1 MSESPRTTEDVVT
14 DHAYDGIQEF
24 DNPLPRWW
32 LMTFYGTVVFS
43 IGYWM
48 AYHSFSGAEL
58 PRQAYANEMKRA
70 AEEEDARLAQ
80 LEREGKGVTEDQLW
94 ALSKDPKTLA
104 AGEALFKQNCV
115 VCHGDRAQGNVGPN
129 LTDGYWLHGGKAK
142 QVYQTVSAGVPE
154 KAMPA
159 WKPTLGMSK
168 VQQVV
173 SYVLAQRN
181 KNVPGKPPQGN
192 PEGGAEGAG
201 AGGAPAVPA
210 DKGAAPAKAGD
221 QAKAVPQDAAKAG

>member
-1 MSESPRTTEDVVT
+1 MSESQRTTEDVVT

-115 VCHGDRAQGNVGPN
+115 VCHG
-129 LTDGYWLHGGKAK
+129 
-142 QVYQTVSAGVPE
+142 
-154 KAMPA
+154 
-159 WKPTLGMSK
+159 
-168 VQQVV
+168 
-173 SYVLAQRN
+173 
-181 KNVPGKPPQGN
+181 
-192 PEGGAEGAG
+192 GAG
-201 AGGAPAVPA
+201 ISE
-210 DKGAAPAKAGD
+210 AAPLVVRGKRKPFIGRIHSLLRSRSDPYDTRNQVRRKVLPVA
-221 QAKAVPQDAAKAG
+221 DAAH